1 MKRSLLLCAA
11 LLAASSL
18 SACGLTGDLKRPA
31 PLWGDPNQNTEAADL
46 PDTAKSDLPPLPER
60 DSEATTDDA
69 DDELLGGTNGN

>member
-31 PLWGDPNQNTEAADL
+31 PLWGNPDNGVEAADL
-46 PDTAKSDLPPLPER
+46 PEDAKSDLPPLPER
-60 DSEATTDDA
+60 ASEAPSDDA

>member
-31 PLWGDPNQNTEAADL
+31 PLWGNPDQGTDAAEL
-46 PDTAKSDLPPLPER
+46 PDAPKSDLPPLPER
-60 DSEATTDDA
+60 ASEAPSDDA
-69 DDELLGGTNGN
+69 DNELLGGTNGN